1 MPSYG
6 ISGATRTGKRSVRQ
20 AAFRQAYEVHD
31 QEDSAC
37 FSDSIL
43 IWAFSHSDPC
53 RPALFSSE
61 SASYHRRFNETL
73 EMLDNWM
80 TPIIVLPFL
89 SIERMDSL
97 LWIQESFSTLMRPK
111 TLSII
116 SHLCQSCLR
125 FYKSKNRSPGEASCR
140 SLACHKDISSNS
152 GALEQDPRS
161 LFFFCVRGLSLH
173 LGVR

>member
-1 MPSYG
+1 MWHLRAYYPPYSDG
-6 ISGATRTGKRSVRQ
+6 ISGATRTGKSSVRQ

-61 SASYHRRFNETL
+61 SASCRRRFDEML

-89 SIERMDSL
+89 SIEGMDSL

-111 TLSII
+111 TPSIS
-116 SHLCQSCLR
+116 SHL
-125 FYKSKNRSPGEASCR
+125 
-140 SLACHKDISSNS
+140 
-152 GALEQDPRS
+152 
-161 LFFFCVRGLSLH
+161 
-173 LGVR
+173 